1 MKNATPKNETGGAQ
15 AQILAL
21 LVETDVATTL
31 DELDAQLPNL
41 KRKKITSS
49 ICRHVTNGYV
59 VRKKSGC
66 YQVTAKGKKA
76 YKRGYT
82 SGPQGPL
89 TGERK
94 PQRTTLRSRVWK
106 ALRLKKRA
114 TLGELIAYAALEDTD
129 DQNALRNAS
138 RYIRGLRAAG
148 VVKKLARREPGTAPT
163 SNGHHVYLLVDDL
176 GPEAPYLRR
185 NGTTLC
191 NPNTGEEIEVDD
203 APLARGGAA

>member
-1 MKNATPKNETGGAQ
+1 MKNTSPNKEAGGAQ
-15 AQILAL
+15 TQILAL
-21 LVETDVATTL
+21 LADRGAPMTL

-49 ICRHVTNGYV
+49 ICRHVTNGHV
-59 VRKKSGC
+59 VRKKAGC
-66 YQVTAKGKKA
+66 YQVTAKGKDA
-76 YKRGYT
+76 HKRGYT

-94 PQRTTLRSRVWK
+94 PQRSTLRSRVWK

-138 RYIRGLRAAG
+138 RYVRGLRGAG
-148 VVKKLARREPGTAPT
+148 VVKKLVRREPGTAPT
-163 SNGHHVYLLVDDL
+163 SNGHHVYLLVTDL
-176 GPEAPYLRR
+176 GPLAPYLRR
-185 NGTTLC
+185 NGTTLY
-191 NPNTGEEIEVDD
+191 NPNTGEEIDIDVT
-203 APLARGGAA
+203 PLARGGAA